1 MSYRVFMELFPKPDD
16 VPSWMW
22 EEKNEDFGRS
32 PQNAHAPYKTHVGGK
47 AWTATISGSV
57 FEYSSQSA
65 ATTKMTELSASSA
78 ISYDNRRFKVVEVA

>member
-32 PQNAHAPYKTHVGGK
+32 PQNAHATYKSHEGGK

-57 FEYSSQSA
+57 FEYTASSA
-65 ATTKMTELSASSA
+65 ATTKMTELSASS
-78 ISYDNRRFKVVEVA
+78 STLHGNRRFKVVEVV